1 MQVISKKGL
10 ELIKNFEGLRL
21 KAYFC
26 PAGKLT
32 IGYGHLVKD
41 DEPREITEEEAN
53 NLLKKDLELYE
64 SEVRNMSK
72 IPVSQGQFDALVS
85 FAFNLGINSLKTST
99 LLIHFNSKKII
110 EAALEFPR
118 WCFVGKDKSLGIL
131 RRRFAEATLFLS

>member
-1 MQVISKKGL
+1 MLVTSKKGL
-10 ELIKNFEGLRL
+10 ELIKNFEGLKL

-32 IGYGHLVKD
+32 IGYGHLVK
-41 DEPREITEEEAN
+41 EGESKEITEDEAN
-53 NLLKKDLELYE
+53 TLLKKDLAEYE
-64 SEVRNMSK
+64 SGVRNLIK
-72 IPVSQGQFDALVS
+72 VPISQGQFDALVS

-99 LLIHFNSKKII
+99 LLIHFNSKKFI
-110 EAALEFPR
+110 EAAQEFPR